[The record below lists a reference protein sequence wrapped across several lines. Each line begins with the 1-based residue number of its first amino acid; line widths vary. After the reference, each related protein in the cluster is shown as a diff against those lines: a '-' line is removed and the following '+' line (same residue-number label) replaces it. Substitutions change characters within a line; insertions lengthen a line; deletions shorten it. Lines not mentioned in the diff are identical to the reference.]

1 MRSSNVLQYRH
12 QQPAV
17 FLVLL
22 LAIKLVAHVTHSFLL
37 PSISSPL
44 LSRGAILIR
53 PLSPSSSAVSRQ
65 GASPWALSAKKQKTL
80 AEELDDLRLDESA
93 MSEEEKK
100 KLQGLRASYKLE
112 EVLDF
117 DGKTG
122 EVGFGLN
129 EVRVN
134 GEMVRENDLRTDK

>member
-1 MRSSNVLQYRH
+1 
-12 QQPAV
+12 
-17 FLVLL
+17 
-22 LAIKLVAHVTHSFLL
+22 
-37 PSISSPL
+37 
-44 LSRGAILIR
+44 
-53 PLSPSSSAVSRQ
+53 
-65 GASPWALSAKKQKTL
+65 
-80 AEELDDLRLDESA
+80 